1 MRHLDFDELYKN
13 HLFDYKDEDLLVID
27 DITRLQ
33 LSDYENTALAFMMAV
48 FCMEGRIQC
57 ILEGQE
63 YRLSSGDFII
73 YTPGQMIGE
82 ILLSPNA
89 NVKVIAFA
97 QRAID
102 HSLYLNKY
110 IWQNLTF
117 VKEHPLFTLSE
128 RERAGIG
135 HYYQLLMIK
144 KQEADGSFQHDVVR
158 LLFQALMLEFMMFI
172 DRQRTK
178 TDQND
183 SLLKEEDSSVR
194 QSTLVFRRFMGLLA
208 ESEGRVRSVAAFAN
222 MLNVTPKYLSKCV
235 KEESGRSP
243 LDYIHEATVNTIRQQ
258 LRYSN
263 KTPKE
268 ICIEL
273 DFSSLSFFGKFV
285 KEHLGI
291 SPTDYRQQN
300 LKEG

>member
-1 MRHLDFDELYKN
+1 MAF
-13 HLFDYKDEDLLVID
+13 VV
-27 DITRLQ
+27 LQ
-33 LSDYENTALAFMMAV
+33 LN
-48 FCMEGRIQC
+48 Q
-57 ILEGQE
+57 
-63 YRLSSGDFII
+63 
-73 YTPGQMIGE
+73 
-82 ILLSPNA
+82 
-89 NVKVIAFA
+89 
-97 QRAID
+97 
-102 HSLYLNKY
+102 
-110 IWQNLTF
+110 
-117 VKEHPLFTLSE
+117 EHPLFTLSE
-128 RERAGIG
+128 KERAGIG

-144 KQEADGSFQHDVVR
+144 KQDADDSFQHDVVR

-172 DRQRTK
+172 DRQRSNAA
-178 TDQND
+178 QND
-183 SLLKEEDSSVR
+183 YLLKEEDSSVR
-194 QSTLVFRRFMGLLA
+194 QSTLVYRRFMGLLA

-235 KEESGRSP
+235 KDESGRSP
-243 LDYIHEATVNTIRQQ
+243 LDHIHEATVNTIRQQ

-285 KEHLGI
+285 KEHLGM